1 MKKSIFLAVVFLFSI
16 VSCGSESG
24 GVINN
29 AGTGSQT
36 LKIDASISAKEK
48 FSGAKNIE
56 DFTTDI
62 TIKVWDNN
70 GAQVTDASVT
80 VTTGGKEL
88 IIPHDRNGV
97 YKATSIVGYTR
108 EYKINIIRGSDS
120 VEGVT
125 ITGPEIHT
133 IKIGNPAD
141 TPTTVKAS
149 APVTVLWS
157 PYGYATSAEIETR
170 NFKETV
176 ADSGTYTI
184 PKGYFETGVDDYIR
198 VTREKSLNPAGAIV
212 GSIVT
217 VKVRNRLDPVEV
229 VE

>member
-1 MKKSIFLAVVFLFSI
+1 MKKSIFVVLVCLLNI

-24 GVINN
+24 GVVNN
-29 AGTGSQT
+29 AGTGSGT
-36 LKIDASISAKEK
+36 LKIDATISAKEN

-62 TIKVWDNN
+62 VIKVWDIQ
-70 GAQVTDASVT
+70 GTQVTDASIT
-80 VTTGGKEL
+80 VTAGARDI
-88 IIPHDRNGV
+88 IIPHDKNGV
-97 YKATSIVGYTR
+97 YKAVSIVGYDR
-108 EYKINIIRGSDS
+108 VYSINIVRGSDS
-120 VEGVT
+120 VNGVT

-133 IKIGNPAD
+133 LKIGNPAD
-141 TPTTVKAS
+141 TPTTIKAS
-149 APVTVLWS
+149 SPVSVLWS

-184 PKGYFETGVDDYIR
+184 PEGNFEVGVDDYIR
-198 VTREKSLNPAGAIV
+198 ITREKSLNPAGAIG
-212 GSIVT
+212 GSIAT
-217 VKVRNRLDPVEV
+217 VKIRNRLDPIKV

>member
-1 MKKSIFLAVVFLFSI
+1 MKKSIFLGIVFLFNI

-24 GVINN
+24 GIINN

-36 LKIDASISAKEK
+36 LKVDASISAKEK

-62 TIKVWDNN
+62 VIKVWDIQQQ
-70 GAQVTDASVT
+70 QVTDASIT
-80 VTTGGKEL
+80 VTQEGKDL
-88 IIPHDRNGV
+88 VIQHDKNGV
-97 YKATSIVGYTR
+97 YKATSIVGYSR

-133 IKIGNPAD
+133 LKIGNPAD

-170 NFKETV
+170 DFKETA

-184 PKGYFETGVDDYIR
+184 SQGNFEVGSDDYIR
-198 VTREKSLNPAGAIV
+198 VTREKSLNPAGAIA

-217 VKVRNRLDPVEV
+217 VKVRNRLDPIKVIE
-229 VE
+229 